1 MTIIKKIL
9 LLLIILITIF
19 ILYNLYLQRKA
30 LLEEGF
36 REGYDESSIDS
47 KAEYD
52 SLINTMV
59 LPHSIGNFN
68 CPSSMTIKDI
78 VIKGSYNSAY
88 TGGNYVNTDM
98 IKYVMHRGCRFL
110 DFEIYN
116 YTDTNGN
123 KSPVV
128 AVSSQPGTI
137 DTLNYIPLTDALN
150 AIDDTAFVVDS
161 GDLTVPNPNDPL
173 FIHLRIQN
181 VDDGSFYSDI
191 NEILG
196 SVLGYKMY
204 GNNITKNTQFNEI
217 VGKYVI
223 LIDKTSPNYLTTG
236 GTNIITNKNGE
247 TGGVEFMMYY
257 NAAILSENTI
267 APILETTSTTNVTN
281 ETIVLA
287 DKGTDPWGYHV
298 NPNMKQLIDLYGV
311 QIVACKY
318 YTYEANLAYCE
329 ELFRNFGSG
338 ITLLA
343 NAVAYVRNDDNT
355 NEDE

>member
-9 LLLIILITIF
+9 LLFIILITIF
-19 ILYNLYLQRKA
+19 ILYRLYLQRKA

-47 KAEYD
+47 KEEYD

-59 LPHSIGNFN
+59 LPPSIGNFN
-68 CPSSMTIKDI
+68 CPPSMAIKDI
-78 VIKGSYNSAY
+78 VIKGSYNTAY
-88 TGGNYVNTDM
+88 MGGNYVSTDM
-98 IKYVMHRGCRFL
+98 IKYVMHRGCRFI

-116 YTDTNGN
+116 YTNTNGN

-128 AVSSQPGTI
+128 AVSSQPETI
-137 DTLNYIPLTDALN
+137 DTLNNIPFTEALN

-161 GDLTVPNPNDPL
+161 GELTVPNPDDPL

-204 GNNITKNTQFNEI
+204 GDNITKNTLFSEI
-217 VGKYVI
+217 AGKYVV
-223 LIDKTSPNYLTTG
+223 LIDKTSRGYLSENG
-236 GTNIITNKNGE
+236 QNIITNKNGE

-257 NAAILSENTI
+257 NATILSQNTRP
-267 APILETTSTTNVTN
+267 PILETTSTTNVTN

-287 DKGTDPWGYHV
+287 DKGTDFWGYHI
-298 NPNMKQLIDLYGV
+298 NPNMKQLIDFYGV

-318 YTYEANLAYCE
+318 YTYDANLEYCE

>member
-1 MTIIKKIL
+1 M
-9 LLLIILITIF
+9 
-19 ILYNLYLQRKA
+19 
-30 LLEEGF
+30 E
-36 REGYDESSIDS
+36 
-47 KAEYD
+47 
-52 SLINTMV
+52 
-59 LPHSIGNFN
+59 LPPSIGNFN
-68 CPSSMTIKDI
+68 CPSSMSIKHI
-78 VIKGSYNSAY
+78 VIKASYNTAY
-88 TGGNYVNTDM
+88 MGGNYVSTDM
-98 IKYVMHRGCRFL
+98 IKYVMHRGCRFI

-128 AVSSQPGTI
+128 AVSSQPETI
-137 DTLNYIPLTDALN
+137 DTLNKIPLTDALN
-150 AIDDTAFVVDS
+150 AIDATAFVVDS

-196 SVLGYKMY
+196 SVLGYKMD
-204 GNNITKNTQFNEI
+204 GNIITKDKKFSEI
-217 VGKYVI
+217 AGKYVV
-223 LIDKTSPNYLTTG
+223 LIDKTSPNYLATG

-257 NAAILSENTI
+257 NAAILSESTKS
-267 APILETTSTTNVTN
+267 PILKTTSTTNVTN

-287 DKGTDPWGYHV
+287 DKGTDLWGYHV
-298 NPNMKQLIDLYGV
+298 NPNMRQLIDFYGV

-318 YTYEANLAYCE
+318 YTYDANLVYCE
-329 ELFRNFGSG
+329 ELFRNFGCG

-343 NAVAYVRNDDNT
+343 NAVAYVRDDNT
-355 NEDE
+355 NADE